1 MFQRGDTITVQ
12 YKVNDEWLYGE
23 CGGRKGQF
31 PVPFVDHMPA
41 DLPPFP
47 AKEPT
52 AAKDHLTEANAL
64 WEKEEDHGI
73 HSKVSFY

>member
-1 MFQRGDTITVQ
+1 MQ

-41 DLPPFP
+41 NLPPFP
-47 AKEPT
+47 T
-52 AAKDHLTEANAL
+52 HEATTVRDPLAEAESMWGN
-64 WEKEEDHGI
+64 EDHSPLS
-73 HSKVSFY
+73 HVSASF

>member
-1 MFQRGDTITVQ
+1 MQ

-41 DLPPFP
+41 NLPMLPEE
-47 AKEPT
+47 EPNK
-52 AAKDHLTEANAL
+52 KDPMANADAL
-64 WEKEEDHGI
+64 WEEHDGDAQSVVRI
-73 HSKVSFY
+73 